1 MCLASSRRG
10 DLWCLI
16 YPSHFP
22 LLLSLYSG
30 VVVYDIC
37 SGKKHGK
44 VVSYAPYRFS
54 RAMVIGV
61 LWTFFALILCAMSI
75 WEMMYIYQFNIIKS
89 NNSVKVVY
97 LYRGILGMPSELSL

>member
-1 MCLASSRRG
+1 
-10 DLWCLI
+10 
-16 YPSHFP
+16 
-22 LLLSLYSG
+22 
-30 VVVYDIC
+30 
-37 SGKKHGK
+37 
-44 VVSYAPYRFS
+44 
-54 RAMVIGV
+54 MVIGV